1 MQFPSQERLDEL
13 VNFPELKMK
22 ISGAKI
28 VVVPWSSQAKA
39 KCRLHS
45 VWVIVENVPDD
56 LQNY

>member
-22 ISGAKI
+22 GAKI

-39 KCRLHS
+39 KCRLHL
-45 VWVIVENVPDD
+45 VWVIAENVPDD